1 MIEFKNII
9 FDLDGVIC
17 TTDKYHFVEENH
29 SLSEWI
35 KGLSYGQIKTPV
47 I

>member
-1 MIEFKNII
+1 MINSDTRDFRIGI
-9 FDLDGVIC
+9 F
-17 TTDKYHFVEENH
+17 FVEENH